1 MALSKVETYESR
13 PWHLTAWR
21 FLLRILFL
29 TVQSVQSS
37 FEYKIF
43 IVLYFIW
50 FLYRNPRIPGNSFV
64 ASTMIEWFSNRILS
78 LTRVT
83 SFSSNTS
90 SIMDKWKPSYCL
102 QPATFKTDQKAS
114 LNPDL
119 CCHNR
124 SRWRSER
131 LLYVGQKE
139 QRKPK
144 VMKTPSF
151 TTRKSSLIVLYIFSA
166 ASFEISMQLGVR

>member
-21 FLLRILFL
+21 FLLRIPFL

-37 FEYKIF
+37 FEYKNI
-43 IVLYFIW
+43 IVLYCIW

-124 SRWRSER
+124 SRWRSESP
-131 LLYVGQKE
+131 LCWAETNKQNKNIVKMGCW
-139 QRKPK
+139 
-144 VMKTPSF
+144 
-151 TTRKSSLIVLYIFSA
+151 KSSFFYYS
-166 ASFEISMQLGVR
+166 